1 MVCTIVLALVVL
13 AEGAMRAP
21 RSEERFMQVVLL
33 KALGGAH
40 IAELLRSVRY
50 EY

>member
-1 MVCTIVLALVVL
+1 LALIVCIIAFALVVP
-13 AEGAMRAP
+13 AEGAMLAP

-40 IAELLRSVRY
+40 IA
-50 EY
+50 